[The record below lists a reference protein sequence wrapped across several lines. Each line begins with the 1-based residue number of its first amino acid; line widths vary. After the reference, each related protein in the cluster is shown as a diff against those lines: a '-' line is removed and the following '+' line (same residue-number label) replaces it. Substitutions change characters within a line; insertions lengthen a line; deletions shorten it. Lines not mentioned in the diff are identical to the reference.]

1 MKYLINIV
9 LLSIFIISSYNFK
22 LKSRSGNRMKITQED
37 ENKPKPLL
45 LNITYE
51 NPLHDLDEQRK
62 YAYEHIAFNKKVKQ
76 IESSLIK
83 DIENLKA
90 LLNVQNIQIEKLNEI
105 YLINLG
111 VLYQKIAN
119 DYKNKFVKS
128 RIRDGYEYD
137 KKKNDTLADKSVK
150 VDFNNP
156 KSVEEFKN
164 LLVEKNIVKP
174 EFLGAKGEEK
184 DMFINLINRK
194 DRS

>member
-1 MKYLINIV
+1 MKYVVNI
-9 LLSIFIISSYNFK
+9 LLLFVFIILSNQFK
-22 LKSRSGNRMKITQED
+22 IKHRMNIRQDE

-51 NPLHDLDEQRK
+51 NPMHDLDEQRK
-62 YAYEHIAFNKKVKQ
+62 YAYEHIMFNKKVKQ
-76 IESSLIK
+76 VETKLIK

-128 RIRDGYEYD
+128 RVRDGYEYD
-137 KKKNDTLADKSVK
+137 KKKNETSIKPVK
-150 VDFNNP
+150 VDFDDP

-164 LLVEKNIVKP
+164 LMVEKNIIKP
-174 EFLGAKGEEK
+174 EFLGTKGEEK
-184 DMFINLINRK
+184 DMFINLINRN
-194 DRS
+194 DRK